1 MAVSNPSSYVKAG
14 AGRGAGTILPNT
26 DLSGVLAREG
36 QIMQQGVAKM
46 LKIAQLQQEAK
57 KIDDAKWDAILAKT
71 DDIWAEMDREAYK
84 ISRAE
89 FEKNAINYRNQY
101 GKWYNV
107 PIDKQQEILKQRD
120 ALAKVSVASKEQKE
134 LFKNQRLTYFN
145 NRDKYDEESLKRLE
159 MYAKGGENLSLEE
172 QIKYRTN
179 LIDEWGGLLIPKRK
193 SIDWKKELLSGIG
206 SVGRNKVGRVK
217 ETNIEELVS
226 SANSTLLQ
234 KPEILEGIKAD
245 LDNPDASNIKK
256 RYAYNKE
263 ALSAPI
269 QKYFKEGDPYY
280 NFALQTAY
288 DRFYQKDIDMPR
300 ATSDGGGS
308 GYTSA
313 DLIYDEADKTINVKY
328 VYPGALK
335 KRKAA
340 EAVGENYEYQL
351 GDYQIFKVPIQ
362 GSIDFGKEIKNVA
375 LQAKAVF
382 DPGTGR
388 IEKNIYGNING
399 KIVGIV
405 KVKGID
411 GELFVNVES
420 KEAGTLYVPYSEI
433 RNKFQ
438 NIKFGKKQGYS
449 LADEVERLLLGTTT
463 PNKTKSTE
471 AEDDGLI

>member
-1 MAVSNPSSYVKAG
+1 MNNPSSYVKAG

-36 QIMQQGVAKM
+36 QIMQQGAAKM
-46 LKIAQLQQEAK
+46 QKMAQLQQEAK
-57 KIDDAKWDAILAKT
+57 KIDDTKWDAIKP
-71 DDIWAEMDREAYK
+71 
-84 ISRAE
+84 
-89 FEKNAINYRNQY
+89 
-101 GKWYNV
+101 V
-107 PIDKQQEILKQRD
+107 IDKVWMEADGETYKVDRDKFQNYVVDVKNKYGMWNKVPYDEQQKILKMRDELRDYAALSGEQREIYKSQFLKYTAD
-120 ALAKVSVASKEQKE
+120 KNKYDPKTKDLLMDYYKGGGLKSQKE
-134 LFKNQRLTYFN
+134 RADY
-145 NRDKYDEESLKRLE
+145 R
-159 MYAKGGENLSLEE
+159 AK
-172 QIKYRTN
+172 
-179 LIDEWGGLLIPKRK
+179 LIQDNGGLLIPKEERF
-193 SIDWKKELLSGIG
+193 DWKKELLSGIG
-206 SVGRNKVGRVK
+206 SVGKNKAGEVR

-226 SANSTLLQ
+226 SVNSTYLQ
-234 KPEILEGIKAD
+234 KPKISEGIKVD
-245 LDNPDASNIKK
+245 LDNPDASNIKE
-256 RYAYNKE
+256 RYAYKKE

-280 NFALQTAY
+280 NYALQTAY

-313 DLIYDEADKTINVKY
+313 DLVYEKADKTINVKY

-335 KRKAA
+335 KRKAD
-340 EAVGENYEYQL
+340 EDYEYQA
-351 GDYQIFKVPIQ
+351 GDYQNFQVPIQ

-375 LQAKAVF
+375 LQAKEVF

-411 GELFVNVES
+411 DELFVNVES
-420 KEAGTLYVPYSEI
+420 KDVGTIYVPYSEL

-438 NIKFGKKQGYS
+438 NIQFGKKQGYS
-449 LADEVERLLLGTTT
+449 LADEVERLLLGTATT
-463 PNKTKSTE
+463 AITKKKPKPY
-471 AEDDGLI
+471 

>member
-1 MAVSNPSSYVKAG
+1 MNNPSSYVKAG

-36 QIMQQGVAKM
+36 QIMQQGAAKM
-46 LKIAQLQQEAK
+46 QKMAQLQQEAK
-57 KIDDAKWDAILAKT
+57 KIDDAKWDGIKP
-71 DDIWAEMDREAYK
+71 
-84 ISRAE
+84 
-89 FEKNAINYRNQY
+89 
-101 GKWYNV
+101 V
-107 PIDKQQEILKQRD
+107 IDKLWIEADGETYKVDRDKFQNYVVDVKNKFGMWNKVPYDEQQKILKMRD
-120 ALAKVSVASKEQKE
+120 GLRDYAALSGEQKE
-134 LFKNQRLTYFN
+134 IYKSQFLKYTADKN
-145 NRDKYDEESLKRLE
+145 KYDPKTKDLL
-159 MYAKGGENLSLEE
+159 MDYYKGGGLKSQKERADYRAELIQEN
-172 QIKYRTN
+172 
-179 LIDEWGGLLIPKRK
+179 GGLLIPKQE
-193 SIDWKKELLSGIG
+193 SIDWKKELISGIG
-206 SVGRNKVGRVK
+206 SVGRNKAGGVR

-226 SANSTLLQ
+226 STNSTYLQ
-234 KPEILEGIKAD
+234 KPEISEGIKAD

-308 GYTSA
+308 GYSSA
-313 DLIYDEADKTINVKY
+313 DLIYEKADKTINVKY

-335 KRKAA
+335 KRKAD
-340 EAVGENYEYQL
+340 ETYEYQL
-351 GDYQIFKVPIQ
+351 GDYQNFKVPIQ

-375 LQAKAVF
+375 LQAKEVF

-411 GELFVNVES
+411 DELFVNVES
-420 KEAGTLYVPYSEI
+420 KEAGTLYVPYSEL

-438 NIKFGKKQGYS
+438 NIKFGKQQGYS
-449 LADEVERLLLGTTT
+449 LADEVERLLLGKTITTT
-463 PNKTKSTE
+463 PATPTKKKPKPY
-471 AEDDGLI
+471 